1 MSVEV
6 GTLVTSCVMRENL
19 TSNDRRSTRLSREQ
33 GGAVSPRLTLSSA
46 TLVVMNDSAQR
57 PDANPADYLDP
68 SDPGSRLT
76 AYQARTQ
83 TILDL
88 LALVTLWFVVVPFWY
103 YGQDVRGIWWALRI
117 ALSVVYGIDLV
128 ICGVLAGQ
136 PARYARANPL
146 ALAAV
151 IFPPM
156 RAIFSFRLVR
166 AMFRRGHLP
175 RFLLTAA
182 VLVLD
187 GAIIVYLYE
196 RHAPH
201 SNIHTLGESLWFSVV
216 TVTTVGYGDYT
227 PVTVYGRI
235 TAVLIMLVGLL
246 TLAVVTAQVASNFVT
261 QGPGRT
267 RRSSQP
273 QAAPPEVTLAEL
285 DRRLARIEEL
295 LTVSAP
301 SSPRTAKAPGVWGES
316 RNPPTDP

>member
-1 MSVEV
+1 M
-6 GTLVTSCVMRENL
+6 
-19 TSNDRRSTRLSREQ
+19 TR
-33 GGAVSPRLTLSSA
+33 AA
-46 TLVVMNDSAQR
+46 TVIRPVAHALQCNAVVMNDIAKR
-57 PDANPADYLDP
+57 PDANPGNDHDAGDR
-68 SDPGSRLT
+68 GGRLA

-88 LALVTLWFVVVPFWY
+88 LALVTLWFVLVPPWHY
-103 YGQDVRGIWWALRI
+103 APDVRGIWWTLRI
-117 ALSVVYGIDLV
+117 ALSVIYGIDLA
-128 ICGVLAGQ
+128 IRGVLAGGLV
-136 PARYARANPL
+136 RYARANPL
-146 ALAAV
+146 ELAAV
-151 IFPPM
+151 LFPPV

-201 SNIHTLGESLWFSVV
+201 SSIHTLGESLWFSVV

-235 TAVLIMLVGLL
+235 TAIFIMLIGLL
-246 TLAVVTAQVASNFVT
+246 TLAVVTAQVASNFVA
-261 QGPGRT
+261 QGPSRT
-267 RRSSQP
+267 QRNPQP

-295 LTVSAP
+295 LLRLNS
-301 SSPRTAKAPGVWGES
+301 
-316 RNPPTDP
+316 